1 MRRIWTEQFGAAAVL
16 CAALPLWNLLAGNR
30 HLLAVIR
37 EADWVFAG
45 FELALLAAAAMFAAI
60 AMKTARVGQEL
71 EAKPRVTS
79 GGIPG

>member
-1 MRRIWTEQFGAAAVL
+1 
-16 CAALPLWNLLAGNR
+16 
-30 HLLAVIR
+30 
-37 EADWVFAG
+37 
-45 FELALLAAAAMFAAI
+45 MFAAI